1 MNGYDKYPKDINK
14 AIDYFNIASNNG
26 ILDAT
31 LELFFYYSKKYLSSR
46 DDVDK
51 ELLLKYKT
59 IIEGHNKYDD
69 KLRERIEHTLNELSN
84 KKEINIDCLID

>member
-1 MNGYDKYPKDINK
+1 MSAAVSAGKFLDEKYHIHIIGFGSTK
-14 AIDYFNIASNNG
+14 
-26 ILDAT
+26 
-31 LELFFYYSKKYLSSR
+31 
-46 DDVDK
+46 DK

-59 IIEGHNKYDD
+59 VIEGHNKYDD